1 MLSQMTQLEHLE
13 LGFIENYIGDEGIGL
28 LAEQVASMKTL
39 KRVSLNLAFN
49 DAKSYGLIKTIKSFL
64 NSNFESLYLN
74 LGHNEF
80 RDSDVKLIENHLAT
94 LISRNGNF
102 YLDFSDTA
110 ISKSEMKAL
119 QKVFTDAN
127 NKFGKDAKISVN
139 SIIPEEEPVAKEA
152 KPEQKEAKSQ
162 QKEAEE
168 KKPAD
173 AQKKEEL

>member
-1 MLSQMTQLEHLE
+1 M
-13 LGFIENYIGDEGIGL
+13 
-28 LAEQVASMKTL
+28 
-39 KRVSLNLAFN
+39 
-49 DAKSYGLIKTIKSFL
+49 
-64 NSNFESLYLN
+64 
-74 LGHNEF
+74 
-80 RDSDVKLIENHLAT
+80 KLIENHLAT

-102 YLDFSDTA
+102 YLDFTDTA
-110 ISKSEMKAL
+110 ISKNEMKAL

-139 SIIPEEEPVAKEA
+139 SIIPEEEPAAKEA

-173 AQKKEEL
+173 VHKKEEL